1 MGMVTPEAAVLSSW
15 ASRCSANSWYSTDS
29 TGLPS
34 AIQMGCRL
42 VLFDARIGSSGL
54 YLDPFRVKFGH
65 LLALRGSTQCD
76 IVAFLS
82 REVPPL
88 PDWNCP
94 CWKMIGRYSEATTL
108 AGIAVL
114 AVGLL
119 WAPLGGWLATRL
131 ARSNG
136 RRVTTW
142 EGAQASL
149 LFMLP
154 WILMMAQLAGRPI
167 PERALRIG
175 YLLCFGVWLAGPIGI
190 RGYPCHCRS
199 GRICSLFAS
208 R

>member
-1 MGMVTPEAAVLSSW
+1 MLE
-15 ASRCSANSWYSTDS
+15 
-29 TGLPS
+29 
-34 AIQMGCRL
+34 
-42 VLFDARIGSSGL
+42 
-54 YLDPFRVKFGH
+54 
-65 LLALRGSTQCD
+65 
-76 IVAFLS
+76 
-82 REVPPL
+82 
-88 PDWNCP
+88 
-94 CWKMIGRYSEATTL
+94 MIGRYSEATTL

-175 YLLCFGVWLAGPIGI
+175 YLLCFGVWLAGPLAFAVTHAIAEVAASAPFSPRDDLLVAWGVSLMGVI
-190 RGYPCHCRS
+190 VNGLLWFDALQDHLRTQMQTRAPAEGDTASATPSIYRS
-199 GRICSLFAS
+199 PFRPAVASFLFTWLLIVLIKTSLVPTVQ
-208 R
+208 